1 MNPVYYFQHI
11 LNRNIFMKYNF
22 LILSAIMTFSLL
34 AAPVKK
40 HRPVLEVN
48 FAENV
53 PFSTD
58 FSNPVWKKTPA
69 YPFMKAVNDL
79 SDFHAL
85 PLEGGQIRLLYDKNF
100 LYLAAELED
109 SEVTTT
115 GTKNQSAFF
124 ALGDVVE
131 VFLKPENHNFY
142 WEIYGT
148 PNNLQTCYF
157 FPSRGSL
164 GLPSGFNNQGVEI
177 KVVSSVNGS
186 FNNSLDRD
194 NGWKTLIKIPLASL
208 RKNNLKFVPGE
219 KWTIFVARYNYS
231 RYLPSCELSGVP
243 QKFGDFH
250 VLSDY
255 ARLVIK

>member
-1 MNPVYYFQHI
+1 
-11 LNRNIFMKYNF
+11 MKYNF
-22 LILSAIMTFSLL
+22 LILSAIMTLSLF

-40 HRPVLEVN
+40 HRPVIEVN
-48 FAENV
+48 FAPEV
-53 PFSTD
+53 AFSTN
-58 FSNPVWKKTPA
+58 FSTSVWKKTPA
-69 YPFMKAVNDL
+69 YPLMKAVSDL

-85 PLEGGQIRLLYDKNF
+85 PLEGGQLRLLYDKHF
-100 LYLAAELED
+100 LYVAAELQD

-131 VFLKPENHNFY
+131 VFLKPQNHNFY

-148 PNNLQTCYF
+148 PNNLATCYF

-164 GLPSGFNNQGVEI
+164 GLPSGFASHGVDV
-177 KVVSSVNGS
+177 KVISSVNGS
-186 FNNSLDRD
+186 FNNPLDRD
-194 NGWKTLIKIPLASL
+194 NGWKVLIKIPLAAL
-208 RKNNLKFVPGE
+208 RKNGLKFAPGE
-219 KWTIFVARYNYS
+219 KWTIFTARYNYS

-255 ARLVIK
+255 AQLVIK